1 MKSALSYSRI
11 SWKRSV
17 SGMPRLVTKAA
28 CTASAIA
35 RLTSGARPF
44 RRLIETSGIAISQP
58 WHEPVSFVSRVSR
71 PGDELRT
78 ASESQLE
85 RFQRTLNR
93 LGDSQFRI
101 GFPDDG
107 RSGAARII

>member
-1 MKSALSYSRI
+1 LNLSGS
-11 SWKRSV
+11 KV
-17 SGMPRLVTKAA
+17 SSDT
-28 CTASAIA
+28 
-35 RLTSGARPF
+35 
-44 RRLIETSGIAISQP
+44 
-58 WHEPVSFVSRVSR
+58 
-71 PGDELRT
+71 
-78 ASESQLE
+78 LE

>member
-1 MKSALSYSRI
+1 MRQDERENESA
-11 SWKRSV
+11 
-17 SGMPRLVTKAA
+17 
-28 CTASAIA
+28 
-35 RLTSGARPF
+35 
-44 RRLIETSGIAISQP
+44 E
-58 WHEPVSFVSRVSR
+58 
-71 PGDELRT
+71 
-78 ASESQLE
+78 ASETFAGLHECFAVIENQKRLE